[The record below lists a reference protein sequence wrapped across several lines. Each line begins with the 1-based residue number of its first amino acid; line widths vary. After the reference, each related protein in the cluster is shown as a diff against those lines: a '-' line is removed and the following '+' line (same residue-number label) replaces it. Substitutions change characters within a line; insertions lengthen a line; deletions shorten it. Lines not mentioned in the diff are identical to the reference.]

1 LTLVGASGIVKIHFG
16 GFSMRRS
23 RLTSFA
29 LAAIAGVVIFQGC
42 SDTKPD
48 PAKLAAARAADE
60 ASIRAASA
68 AWSAASQSKDLD
80 KAVAVYS
87 DDAVGFTD
95 GGPIAT
101 TRADLRAVWQQV
113 FAAPDSSLTWKTTA
127 VHVAQ
132 SGDIAYEYGAY
143 SLATNDK
150 QGRITT
156 QPGKY
161 VLVWKKQADG
171 SWKVAIDIDNKDAL
185 PAVPHA
191 APRHAGKKHSRGRA
205 SRHR

>member
-1 LTLVGASGIVKIHFG
+1 
-16 GFSMRRS
+16 MRRS
-23 RLTSFA
+23 WSSVCVLVM
-29 LAAIAGVVIFQGC
+29 IAVSVAFQGC
-42 SDTKPD
+42 SETKPD
-48 PAKLAAARAADE
+48 AAKVAAAARAADE
-60 ASIRAASA
+60 IAIRAASA

-80 KAVAVYS
+80 KAVSVYS

-101 TRADLRAVWQQV
+101 TKTDLRAVWQQV
-113 FAAPDSSLTWKTTA
+113 FAVPDSSLTWKTTA

-132 SGDIAYEYGAY
+132 AGDMAYEYGAY
-143 SLATNDK
+143 NFVTTDK
-150 QGRITT
+150 QGRIKA

-161 VLVWKKQADG
+161 VLVWKKQPDR

-191 APRHAGKKHSRGRA
+191 GPRHAVKKHARGRA

>member
-1 LTLVGASGIVKIHFG
+1 MIASF
-16 GFSMRRS
+16 
-23 RLTSFA
+23 
-29 LAAIAGVVIFQGC
+29 VVFEGC
-42 SDTKPD
+42 SETKPD
-48 PAKLAAARAADE
+48 AAKVAAAARAADE

-87 DDAVGFTD
+87 DDAVGFAD
-95 GGPIAT
+95 GGPILT
-101 TRADLRAVWQQV
+101 TRADLRTNWQQV
-113 FAAPDSSLTWKTTA
+113 FAVPDSTLTWKTTA

-143 SLATNDK
+143 NFVTTDK
-150 QGRITT
+150 QGRLKT

-171 SWKVAIDIDNKDAL
+171 SWKVAIDIDNKDRL
-185 PAVPHA
+185 PV
-191 APRHAGKKHSRGRA
+191 APRAATRRTARKHSTGRA